1 MKVAQAE
8 GKTGMK
14 TTKTGIGYIRVS
26 TEEQELGRQRAD
38 ILAAANREGV
48 HIREWVEEK
57 ISSRKAERKIAEAI
71 AALGKG
77 EGLWITELS
86 RMARNMYELGGM
98 IHSVREKG
106 CTVECLSPSR
116 KTIGGKD
123 AEGAMLVMALGYAA
137 EVERNMISER
147 TKSGLVAAR
156 AKGVRLGRPKGS
168 RIAIENAMKEKGIT
182 EADMARMVEAKA
194 SDAYI
199 GRVLG
204 VDYRTVKQ
212 WRKEV
217 KKAQR
222 VKA

>member
-1 MKVAQAE
+1 
-8 GKTGMK
+8 MK
-14 TTKTGIGYIRVS
+14 TTKTGIGYLRVS
-26 TEEQELGRQRAD
+26 TEEQELGRQKAD
-38 ILAAANREGV
+38 ILAKANLEGV

-57 ISSRKAERKIAEAI
+57 ISSRKAERKVADAI

-77 EGLWITELS
+77 EGLWVSELS
-86 RMARNMYELGGM
+86 RMARNMMELGGLVDM
-98 IHSVREKG
+98 VRKKG
-106 CTVECLSPSR
+106 ATIECLSPSR
-116 KTIGGKD
+116 MTIGGND
-123 AEGAMLVMALGYAA
+123 IVGNTMVMALGIGAQ
-137 EVERNMISER
+137 VERDMISER

-182 EADMARMVEAKA
+182 EADMARMVEAEA